1 MTLDEALLILN
12 DRLGQEVSA
21 WIEVAHDVPLLIAS
35 GTLEPWHPP
44 PEDEL
49 DDDEGGG
56 LIEPPPTQHFDLFGN
71 YSVGDARF
79 DLSDAPVDSV
89 GTRPSGLTFR
99 LGEGV
104 RLIVDW

>member
-12 DRLGQEVSA
+12 DRLGQEVTA
-21 WIEVAHDVPLLIAS
+21 WMEIQHDAPLLVAH

-44 PEDEL
+44 PAEE
-49 DDDEGGG
+49 
-56 LIEPPPTQHFDLFGN
+56 EPASSLVEPAPQHFDLFGN

-79 DLSDAPVDSV
+79 DLSEAPVESV
-89 GTRPSGLTFR
+89 GTRDNGLTFR
-99 LGEGV
+99 LAESV

>member
-12 DRLGQEVSA
+12 DRLGQEVTA
-21 WIEVAHDVPLLIAS
+21 WMEIQHDAPLLVAS

-44 PEDEL
+44 HADEL
-49 DDDEGGG
+49 DDTGGG

-79 DLSDAPVDSV
+79 DLSEAPVESV
-89 GTRPSGLTFR
+89 GTRDNGLTFR
-99 LGEGV
+99 LSDGA
-104 RLIVDW
+104 RLIVEW